1 VRQILAVARKEL
13 SSTFGSPLGFIF
25 MGTFLLVSLF
35 VFFWVEAFFAR
46 GIAEIRPLFR
56 WLPLLLIFLVSA
68 LTMRQWSEEARS
80 GTLEML
86 LTLPV
91 HPFKLVVGKFLAI
104 LTVVALALAL
114 TSGLPLTVSFLG
126 RLDWGPVL
134 GGYLA
139 ALLLAAT
146 YTAIGLFVSSR
157 TSNQIVALIVTL
169 LLGGLFYLVGS
180 GAVLSLAQGRLDDL
194 LRALGTG
201 SRFESIERGVLDVR
215 DLLYYLSLTLLFLTL
230 NVVSLESKRWSQG
243 KLTRRKRQNAVY
255 GVGLIALNLL
265 LLNLWLQ
272 PLAGLR
278 ADITQERRYSLSA
291 TTKEL
296 LANVQEPVLIRAYV
310 SENTHPLLAP
320 LIPQVRDLLR
330 EYEIAGRGSVTAE
343 AVDPQRNPDLEQ
355 EANQTY
361 GIQPRPFQVADRY
374 QASLVNAYF
383 DILLRYGDQSEV
395 IPFDQLIEVL
405 PTSAGTPEVR
415 LRNLEYDLTRSLK
428 KVVYGFN
435 DVTALLNSLGEPAKL
450 TLFVTPDTLPPD
462 LAEVPKT
469 IETVVTDLA
478 SKAKDKFS
486 LETLDPTQPE
496 ATLTPEVLREQYGLE
511 PYPASLFSDETFYLN
526 MLLQVG
532 GQSLVLYLPE
542 DLSEASLR
550 GVLESALE
558 RLAPG
563 FLKTVGVWS
572 PGPPPPED
580 FGQQPQLFGAQFVRE
595 QLGRDYNVQEV
606 DLSSGGVPQT
616 LDMLVLLAPQNLGE
630 RERFAVDQYL
640 MRGGSLFVAAGN
652 YGLTSDPFTGG
663 LGLQFVEGGIADVLE
678 AYGVRVDSTLV
689 MDLQNAPFPATVQR
703 EVNGFQVQEV
713 EAVDFPFFVDVRP
726 EGMATGNVVTSS
738 LPSVTVNFASPLNL
752 DSAKNEGREVTTLL
766 SSSVKSWLSSNT
778 SIQPD
783 LALYPDTGFAIEGEQ
798 KSQPLAVSIV
808 GRFESFYKDKPSPL
822 AESETSPEFETQENP
837 EASSSEATPAQQ
849 LGVIKSSPDNARL
862 VVVGS
867 GEFLNDNLLQ
877 LFAQMGRDRGQ
888 GNLQFVQNAVDW
900 SLEDV
905 DLLSIRARGTAS
917 RLLVSLTPQQETF
930 WEVLNYLIALV
941 ALVVLAALWQVRRRR
956 SRTRTNPAL
965 SPEGGQA

>member
-1 VRQILAVARKEL
+1 MRQMLAITRKEL
-13 SSTFGSPLGFIF
+13 SSTFGSPLAVIFI
-25 MGTFLLVSLF
+25 GTFLLVSLF

-91 HPFKLVVGKFLAI
+91 HPFKLVLGKFLAI
-104 LTVVALALAL
+104 LMVVALALAL
-114 TSGLPLTVSFLG
+114 TLGLPLTVSFLG

-278 ADITQERRYSLSA
+278 ADITQERRYSLSV
-291 TTKEL
+291 TTKDL

-330 EYEIAGRGSVTAE
+330 EYEIAGRGRVTAE
-343 AVDPQRNPDLEQ
+343 VVDPQRNPDLEQ

-405 PTSAGTPEVR
+405 PTSSGTPEVR

-435 DVTALLNSLGEPAKL
+435 DVTALLNSLSEPAKL

-462 LAEVPKT
+462 LAEVPKM
-469 IETVVTDLA
+469 IETVVADLA
-478 SKAKDKFS
+478 NDAKDKFS
-486 LETLDPTQPE
+486 LETLDPTQPG
-496 ATLTPEVLREQYGLE
+496 ASLTPEVLREQYGLE

-542 DLSEASLR
+542 DFSEASLR
-550 GVLESALE
+550 GVLESALQ

-563 FLKTVGVWS
+563 FLRTVGVWS
-572 PGPPPPED
+572 PGPPPPGD

-630 RERFAVDQYL
+630 RERFAIDQYL

-652 YGLTSDPFTGG
+652 YGLTSDPFGGG

-678 AYGVRVDSTLV
+678 SYGVRVDSTLV

-726 EGMATGNVVTSS
+726 DGMATGNVVTSS
-738 LPSVTVNFASPLNL
+738 LPSITVNFASPLSL

-766 SSSVKSWLSSNT
+766 SSSAKSWLSSNT
-778 SIQPD
+778 TIQPD
-783 LALYPDTGFAIEGEQ
+783 LELYPDTGFAVEGEQ

-822 AESETSPEFETQENP
+822 AETETNPEFETQENP
-837 EASSSEATPAQQ
+837 EASSTEATPPQQ
-849 LGVIKSSPDNARL
+849 LGVIKSSPDNTRL

-877 LFAQMGRDRGQ
+877 LFAQMGQDRGQ
-888 GNLQFVQNAVDW
+888 GNLQFVQNVVDW

-905 DLLSIRARGTAS
+905 DLLGIRSRGTAS
-917 RLLVSLTPQQETF
+917 RLLVTLTPQQETF

>member
-1 VRQILAVARKEL
+1 VRQMLAITRKEL

-25 MGTFLLVSLF
+25 IGTFLLVTLF

-91 HPFKLVVGKFLAI
+91 HPFKLVLGKFLAI
-104 LTVVALALAL
+104 LTIVALALAL
-114 TSGLPLTVSFLG
+114 TLALPITVSFLG

-180 GAVLSLAQGRLDDL
+180 GAVLSLAQGGLDDV

-230 NVVSLESKRWSQG
+230 NAVSLESKRWSRG
-243 KLTRRKRQNAVY
+243 KLTRPQRQNTLDN
-255 GVGLIALNLL
+255 VGLIALNLL

-278 ADITQERRYSLSA
+278 ADITQEGRYSLSA
-291 TTKEL
+291 TTEDL
-296 LANVQEPVLIRAYV
+296 LANVQEPVLMRAYV

-330 EYEIAGRGSVTAE
+330 EYEIAGRGRVTAE
-343 AVDPQRNPDLEQ
+343 VVDPQNNPDLEQ

-374 QASLVNAYF
+374 QASVVNAYF
-383 DILLRYGDQSEV
+383 DILIRYGDQSEV
-395 IPFDQLIEVL
+395 IPFDQLIEIL
-405 PTSAGTPEVR
+405 PTSSGIPDVR

-428 KVVYGFN
+428 RVVYGFN
-435 DVTALLNSLGEPAKL
+435 DVTALLNSLSEPAKL

-478 SKAKDKFS
+478 SKANDKFN
-486 LETLDPTQPE
+486 LETLDPTQPG
-496 ATLTPEVLREQYGLE
+496 ASLTPEVLREQYGLE
-511 PYPASLFSDETFYLN
+511 PYPLSLFSDETFYLN
-526 MLLQVG
+526 MLLQVD
-532 GQSLVLYLPE
+532 GQSRVLYLPD
-542 DLSEASLR
+542 DLSEPGLR
-550 GVLESALE
+550 SVLESALE

-563 FLKTVGVWS
+563 FLRTVGVWS
-572 PGPPPPED
+572 PGPPPPGD
-580 FGQQPQLFGAQFVRE
+580 FGQQPQLFGARLVRE

-606 DLSSGGVPQT
+606 DLSSGEVPQT
-616 LDMLVLLAPQNLGE
+616 VDMLVVLAPQNLGE
-630 RERFAVDQYL
+630 RERFALDQYL

-652 YGLTSDPFTGG
+652 YGLTSDPFAGG

-678 AYGVRVDSTLV
+678 SYGVRVESTLV

-713 EAVDFPFFVDVRP
+713 QAVDFPFFVDVRP

-738 LPSVTVNFASPLNL
+738 LPSVTVNFASPLSL
-752 DSAKNEGREVTTLL
+752 DSAKNAGREVTTLL
-766 SSSVKSWLSSNT
+766 SSSAESWLSSNT
-778 SIQPD
+778 TIQPD
-783 LALYPDTGFAIEGEQ
+783 LELYPDTGFAIEGEQ

-822 AESETSPEFETQENP
+822 AESETSPEVETQEHP
-837 EASSSEATPAQQ
+837 EASSSEATPTQQ

-877 LFAQMGRDRGQ
+877 LFAQMAQDRGQ
-888 GNLQFVQNAVDW
+888 GNLQFVQNVVDW

-905 DLLSIRARGTAS
+905 DLLSIRSRGTAS

-930 WEVLNYLIALV
+930 WEVLNYSIALV
-941 ALVVLAALWQVRRRR
+941 ALVVLATLGQVRRKRFR
-956 SRTRTNPAL
+956 SRPRPLLN
-965 SPEGGQA
+965 PEGGEA